1 MITVET
7 INERK
12 SAIQEDITKL
22 RDTISQLDTKR
33 QELVNNLNALS
44 GADQQCDHFLL
55 LLEGKEEEPARYR
68 AHPKKNIRNMFLKI

>member
-12 SAIQEDITKL
+12 TAIQEDIQKL
-22 RDTISQLDTKR
+22 RDTISQLDAKR

-44 GADQQCDHFLL
+44 GADQQCDHFLSQ
-55 LLEGKEEEPARYR
+55 LETETTDEK
-68 AHPKKNIRNMFLKI
+68 L